1 MAYQVTARKWRPQRF
16 SDMVGQEHIARTLK
30 NAIRTGHIAHAYL
43 FVGPRGIGKT
53 TSARIFAKALNCKRP
68 VDGEPCCECS
78 SCKSIADETNVDI
91 IEIDAATHTQVDKAR
106 EICEDVLHLPIASKY
121 KIYIIDEV
129 HMLSKSAWNALL
141 KTIEEPP
148 AHAKFIFATTEV
160 NKVLPTVIS
169 RCQRFD
175 LRRIPSELIAQRL
188 SYIAHE
194 EKINISPSAINVIA
208 RAADGGMRDCLS
220 IADQCLSFC
229 GDADSTEQK
238 LITQQDVLS
247 VLGSMNADFLFDF
260 ADSVLHSDTAAV
272 MKNIE
277 QVVSGGRDIGV
288 FVQDLSNHF
297 RSLLL
302 AKVCGSCADILD
314 CTQDTMERYLAQA
327 ESAGKARLER
337 TLDALMQLQPNLRW
351 VTMPRVLLESTLL
364 KVCHPDE
371 QTEMTALIDRMEEL
385 ERRLKSGAFVS
396 AEPKAAS
403 DSAQSSGSRSDN
415 SNNSDNKEAGSAS
428 SKTEKAAAEPAL
440 PTPPVVS
447 DSFEVPAATPEA
459 EELFRTFMA
468 ALMKTDMML
477 GIQIQ
482 LAAAHWLE
490 NENLFICFDKSKRSN
505 YNYANTPEVKAKLR
519 RAAGESIA
527 PHGVELVLKDGSVV
541 AKKDVPTELFGVEI
555 TEV

>member
-1 MAYQVTARKWRPQRF
+1 
-16 SDMVGQEHIARTLK
+16 
-30 NAIRTGHIAHAYL
+30 
-43 FVGPRGIGKT
+43 
-53 TSARIFAKALNCKRP
+53 
-68 VDGEPCCECS
+68 
-78 SCKSIADETNVDI
+78 
-91 IEIDAATHTQVDKAR
+91 
-106 EICEDVLHLPIASKY
+106 
-121 KIYIIDEV
+121 
-129 HMLSKSAWNALL
+129 
-141 KTIEEPP
+141 
-148 AHAKFIFATTEV
+148 
-160 NKVLPTVIS
+160 
-169 RCQRFD
+169 
-175 LRRIPSELIAQRL
+175 
-188 SYIAHE
+188 
-194 EKINISPSAINVIA
+194 
-208 RAADGGMRDCLS
+208 MRDCLS

-371 QTEMTALIDRMEEL
+371 QTDMTALIDRMEEL

-403 DSAQSSGSRSDN
+403 DSTQSSGSRSDN
-415 SNNSDNKEAGSAS
+415 SNNSDNSDNKEAGSAS
-428 SKTEKAAAEPAL
+428 S
-440 PTPPVVS
+440 
-447 DSFEVPAATPEA
+447 
-459 EELFRTFMA
+459 
-468 ALMKTDMML
+468 
-477 GIQIQ
+477 
-482 LAAAHWLE
+482 E
-490 NENLFICFDKSKRSN
+490 NEKQQPSRRFRRRPLFPTVSKCPPQRPKRKNCS
-505 YNYANTPEVKAKLR
+505 AHSWR
-519 RAAGESIA
+519 
-527 PHGVELVLKDGSVV
+527 H
-541 AKKDVPTELFGVEI
+541 
-555 TEV
+555 

>member
-1 MAYQVTARKWRPQRF
+1 
-16 SDMVGQEHIARTLK
+16 
-30 NAIRTGHIAHAYL
+30 
-43 FVGPRGIGKT
+43 
-53 TSARIFAKALNCKRP
+53 
-68 VDGEPCCECS
+68 
-78 SCKSIADETNVDI
+78 
-91 IEIDAATHTQVDKAR
+91 
-106 EICEDVLHLPIASKY
+106 
-121 KIYIIDEV
+121 
-129 HMLSKSAWNALL
+129 
-141 KTIEEPP
+141 
-148 AHAKFIFATTEV
+148 
-160 NKVLPTVIS
+160 
-169 RCQRFD
+169 
-175 LRRIPSELIAQRL
+175 
-188 SYIAHE
+188 
-194 EKINISPSAINVIA
+194 
-208 RAADGGMRDCLS
+208 MRDCLS

-229 GDADSTEQK
+229 GDADGTEQK

-371 QTEMTALIDRMEEL
+371 QTDMTALIDRMEEL

-396 AEPKAAS
+396 AETKAAS

-428 SKTEKAAAEPAL
+428 SENEKAAAEPAL

-490 NENLFICFDKSKRSN
+490 NEILFICFDKSKRSN

>member
-1 MAYQVTARKWRPQRF
+1 MRALLEKAEFAPIY
-16 SDMVGQEHIARTLK
+16 LK
-30 NAIRTGHIAHAYL
+30 TK
-43 FVGPRGIGKT
+43 V
-53 TSARIFAKALNCKRP
+53 
-68 VDGEPCCECS
+68 
-78 SCKSIADETNVDI
+78 
-91 IEIDAATHTQVDKAR
+91 
-106 EICEDVLHLPIASKY
+106 
-121 KIYIIDEV
+121 YIIDEA
-129 HMLSKSAWNALL
+129 HMLSKSANNALL
-141 KTIEEPP
+141 KTLEEPP
-148 AHAKFIFATTEV
+148 AHVVFILATTEPQA
-160 NKVLPTVIS
+160 LPATILS

-175 LRRIPSELIAQRL
+175 FRRL
-188 SYIAHE
+188 SVHNLAA
-194 EKINISPSAINVIA
+194 NTRRVLRSAGAEIEDEALMCIA

-229 GDADSTEQK
+229 GDADGTEQK

-371 QTEMTALIDRMEEL
+371 QTEMAALVDRMEEL

-415 SNNSDNKEAGSAS
+415 SNNSDNKEA
-428 SKTEKAAAEPAL
+428 
-440 PTPPVVS
+440 
-447 DSFEVPAATPEA
+447 PAATPEA

>member
-1 MAYQVTARKWRPQRF
+1 MSYHALYRQYRPSRF
-16 SDMVGQEHIARTLK
+16 CEVVGQEHITDVLR
-30 NAIRTGHIAHAYL
+30 NQIRTGRIAHAYL
-43 FVGPRGIGKT
+43 FSGSRGTGKT
-53 TSARIFAKALNCKRP
+53 STARILARAVNCLDPK
-68 VDGEPCCECS
+68 DGEPCGKCAACLTDVSE
-78 SCKSIADETNVDI
+78 SIDI
-91 IEIDAATHTQVDKAR
+91 IEMDAASNSKVDEMRALLEKA
-106 EICEDVLHLPIASKY
+106 EFAPIYLKT
-121 KIYIIDEV
+121 KVYIIDEA
-129 HMLSKSAWNALL
+129 HMLSKSANNALL
-141 KTIEEPP
+141 KTLEEPP
-148 AHAKFIFATTEV
+148 AHVVFILATTEPQA
-160 NKVLPTVIS
+160 LPATILS

-175 LRRIPSELIAQRL
+175 FRRL
-188 SYIAHE
+188 SVHNLAA
-194 EKINISPSAINVIA
+194 NTRRVLRSAGAEIEDEALMCIA

-229 GDADSTEQK
+229 GNADSTEQK

-371 QTEMTALIDRMEEL
+371 QTEMAALIDRMEEL

-415 SNNSDNKEAGSAS
+415 SNNSGNKEAGSAS

-440 PTPPVVS
+440 PTPHVVS

-459 EELFRTFMA
+459 EELFRAFMA

>member
-1 MAYQVTARKWRPQRF
+1 
-16 SDMVGQEHIARTLK
+16 
-30 NAIRTGHIAHAYL
+30 
-43 FVGPRGIGKT
+43 
-53 TSARIFAKALNCKRP
+53 
-68 VDGEPCCECS
+68 
-78 SCKSIADETNVDI
+78 
-91 IEIDAATHTQVDKAR
+91 
-106 EICEDVLHLPIASKY
+106 
-121 KIYIIDEV
+121 
-129 HMLSKSAWNALL
+129 
-141 KTIEEPP
+141 
-148 AHAKFIFATTEV
+148 
-160 NKVLPTVIS
+160 
-169 RCQRFD
+169 
-175 LRRIPSELIAQRL
+175 
-188 SYIAHE
+188 
-194 EKINISPSAINVIA
+194 
-208 RAADGGMRDCLS
+208 MRDCLS

-371 QTEMTALIDRMEEL
+371 QTEMTALVDRMEEL

-403 DSAQSSGSRSDN
+403 DSAQSSGSRSD
-415 SNNSDNKEAGSAS
+415 
-428 SKTEKAAAEPAL
+428 EPAL

-459 EELFRTFMA
+459 EELFRAFMA

>member
-1 MAYQVTARKWRPQRF
+1 
-16 SDMVGQEHIARTLK
+16 
-30 NAIRTGHIAHAYL
+30 
-43 FVGPRGIGKT
+43 
-53 TSARIFAKALNCKRP
+53 
-68 VDGEPCCECS
+68 
-78 SCKSIADETNVDI
+78 
-91 IEIDAATHTQVDKAR
+91 
-106 EICEDVLHLPIASKY
+106 
-121 KIYIIDEV
+121 
-129 HMLSKSAWNALL
+129 
-141 KTIEEPP
+141 
-148 AHAKFIFATTEV
+148 
-160 NKVLPTVIS
+160 
-169 RCQRFD
+169 
-175 LRRIPSELIAQRL
+175 
-188 SYIAHE
+188 
-194 EKINISPSAINVIA
+194 
-208 RAADGGMRDCLS
+208 
-220 IADQCLSFC
+220 
-229 GDADSTEQK
+229 
-238 LITQQDVLS
+238 
-247 VLGSMNADFLFDF
+247 
-260 ADSVLHSDTAAV
+260 
-272 MKNIE
+272 
-277 QVVSGGRDIGV
+277 
-288 FVQDLSNHF
+288 
-297 RSLLL
+297 
-302 AKVCGSCADILD
+302 
-314 CTQDTMERYLAQA
+314 MERYLAQA

-371 QTEMTALIDRMEEL
+371 QTDMTALIDRMEEL

-415 SNNSDNKEAGSAS
+415 SNNSNNSDNSGNKEAGSAS
-428 SKTEKAAAEPAL
+428 SENGKAAAEPAL

>member
-1 MAYQVTARKWRPQRF
+1 M
-16 SDMVGQEHIARTLK
+16 
-30 NAIRTGHIAHAYL
+30 
-43 FVGPRGIGKT
+43 
-53 TSARIFAKALNCKRP
+53 
-68 VDGEPCCECS
+68 
-78 SCKSIADETNVDI
+78 
-91 IEIDAATHTQVDKAR
+91 DAASNSKVDEMRALLEKA
-106 EICEDVLHLPIASKY
+106 EFAPIYLKT
-121 KIYIIDEV
+121 KVYIIDEA
-129 HMLSKSAWNALL
+129 HMLSKSANNALL
-141 KTIEEPP
+141 KTLEEPP
-148 AHAKFIFATTEV
+148 AHVVFILATTEPQA
-160 NKVLPTVIS
+160 LPATILS

-175 LRRIPSELIAQRL
+175 FRRL
-188 SYIAHE
+188 SVHNLAA
-194 EKINISPSAINVIA
+194 NTRRVLRSAGAEIEDEALMCIA

-229 GDADSTEQK
+229 GDADGTEQK

-302 AKVCGSCADILD
+302 AKVCGSCVDILD

-371 QTEMTALIDRMEEL
+371 QTEMAALVDRMEEL

-396 AEPKAAS
+396 AEPKAPS
-403 DSAQSSGSRSDN
+403 DSTQSSGSRSDN

-428 SKTEKAAAEPAL
+428 SENEKAAAEPAL

>member
-1 MAYQVTARKWRPQRF
+1 
-16 SDMVGQEHIARTLK
+16 
-30 NAIRTGHIAHAYL
+30 
-43 FVGPRGIGKT
+43 
-53 TSARIFAKALNCKRP
+53 
-68 VDGEPCCECS
+68 
-78 SCKSIADETNVDI
+78 
-91 IEIDAATHTQVDKAR
+91 
-106 EICEDVLHLPIASKY
+106 
-121 KIYIIDEV
+121 
-129 HMLSKSAWNALL
+129 
-141 KTIEEPP
+141 
-148 AHAKFIFATTEV
+148 
-160 NKVLPTVIS
+160 
-169 RCQRFD
+169 
-175 LRRIPSELIAQRL
+175 
-188 SYIAHE
+188 
-194 EKINISPSAINVIA
+194 
-208 RAADGGMRDCLS
+208 
-220 IADQCLSFC
+220 
-229 GDADSTEQK
+229 
-238 LITQQDVLS
+238 
-247 VLGSMNADFLFDF
+247 MNADFLFDF

-371 QTEMTALIDRMEEL
+371 QTEMAALIDRMEEL

-415 SNNSDNKEAGSAS
+415 SGNSDNKEAGSAS
-428 SKTEKAAAEPAL
+428 SENEKAAAEPAL

-459 EELFRTFMA
+459 EELFRAFMA

>member
-1 MAYQVTARKWRPQRF
+1 MSYHALYRQYRPSKFREV
-16 SDMVGQEHIARTLK
+16 VGQEHITDVLR
-30 NAIRTGHIAHAYL
+30 NQIRTGRFAHAYL
-43 FVGPRGIGKT
+43 FSGSRGTGKT
-53 TSARIFAKALNCKRP
+53 STARILARAVNCLAP
-68 VDGEPCCECS
+68 EDGEPCGKCAACLTDVSE
-78 SCKSIADETNVDI
+78 SIDI
-91 IEIDAATHTQVDKAR
+91 IEMDAASNSKVDEMRALLEKA
-106 EICEDVLHLPIASKY
+106 EFAPIYLKT
-121 KIYIIDEV
+121 KVYIIDEA
-129 HMLSKSAWNALL
+129 HMLSKSANNALL
-141 KTIEEPP
+141 KTLEEPP
-148 AHAKFIFATTEV
+148 AHVVFILATTEPQA
-160 NKVLPTVIS
+160 LPATILS

-175 LRRIPSELIAQRL
+175 FHRL
-188 SYIAHE
+188 SVHNLASNTRRVLH
-194 EKINISPSAINVIA
+194 SAGADIEDEALMCIA

-229 GDADSTEQK
+229 SDADSSGQK

-260 ADSVLHSDTAAV
+260 ASSVLRSDTAAV

-277 QVVSGGRDIGV
+277 QVISSGRDIGV

-297 RSLLL
+297 RALLL
-302 AKVCGSCADILD
+302 AKVCGNCADILD

-351 VTMPRVLLESTLL
+351 VMMPRVLLESTLL
-364 KVCHPDE
+364 KVCHPEE
-371 QTEMTALIDRMEEL
+371 QSEMSAIIDRMEEL
-385 ERRLKSGAFVS
+385 ERKIKSGAFVS
-396 AEPKAAS
+396 AAPRTADAPEEASAASEKHADSADKKKAA
-403 DSAQSSGSRSDN
+403 DS
-415 SNNSDNKEAGSAS
+415 
-428 SKTEKAAAEPAL
+428 EPRL

-459 EELFRTFMA
+459 EELFRAFMA

-477 GIQIQ
+477 GIQMQ

-555 TEV
+555 TEGQ

>member
-1 MAYQVTARKWRPQRF
+1 M
-16 SDMVGQEHIARTLK
+16 
-30 NAIRTGHIAHAYL
+30 
-43 FVGPRGIGKT
+43 
-53 TSARIFAKALNCKRP
+53 C
-68 VDGEPCCECS
+68 
-78 SCKSIADETNVDI
+78 
-91 IEIDAATHTQVDKAR
+91 
-106 EICEDVLHLPIASKY
+106 
-121 KIYIIDEV
+121 
-129 HMLSKSAWNALL
+129 
-141 KTIEEPP
+141 
-148 AHAKFIFATTEV
+148 
-160 NKVLPTVIS
+160 
-169 RCQRFD
+169 
-175 LRRIPSELIAQRL
+175 
-188 SYIAHE
+188 
-194 EKINISPSAINVIA
+194 IA

-371 QTEMTALIDRMEEL
+371 QTEMAALVEAAHLFPPSQKRPPI
-385 ERRLKSGAFVS
+385 RLKV
-396 AEPKAAS
+396 
-403 DSAQSSGSRSDN
+403 
-415 SNNSDNKEAGSAS
+415 
-428 SKTEKAAAEPAL
+428 
-440 PTPPVVS
+440 
-447 DSFEVPAATPEA
+447 
-459 EELFRTFMA
+459 
-468 ALMKTDMML
+468 
-477 GIQIQ
+477 
-482 LAAAHWLE
+482 
-490 NENLFICFDKSKRSN
+490 
-505 YNYANTPEVKAKLR
+505 
-519 RAAGESIA
+519 RAAVRTIRA
-527 PHGVELVLKDGSVV
+527 IRTIKKRVPHLPKM
-541 AKKDVPTELFGVEI
+541 KKQQPNRRFRRRPLFPTVSKCPPQRPKRKNCSAHSWRH
-555 TEV
+555 